1 MGWRETCAVSERM
14 KFVLDVQSGERTIAE
29 ACRIAGV
36 SRKTGYKWLGRYEEG
51 GVQALQDRSRAP
63 HGHPNAVGLETKAML
78 LEARRQHPS
87 WGAITL
93 LEWLSRRHPKH
104 AFPAAST
111 VAELLKREGLVK
123 PRRRARRTPAYSQPF
138 LQASEPN
145 AIWSAD
151 FKGHFR
157 TADQLYCYP
166 LTLSDGFSRYLL
178 MCRGL
183 LRPTT
188 EAVWPWFERAFREYG
203 LPLAIRTD
211 NGVPFAS
218 RALGGLSRLSAWWV
232 RLGITPERIEPGCPQ
247 QNGRHER
254 MHRTLKRASTR
265 PPRASLRAQQGAFDR
280 FRIEYNEERPHHAL
294 GLNTPAEFYRRSP
307 RQYPFRLPEVE
318 YPTGFTVRRVR
329 HGGDIKWKGKLVYV
343 TNALIGEPIGLYQ
356 IDEDLWSLYYGSMEL
371 GRLDAHLARIEPKT
385 EKSVT
390 HVPGQRCYP

>member
-29 ACRIAGV
+29 ACRLAGV
-36 SRKTGYKWLGRYEEG
+36 SRKTGYKWLARYEEG
-51 GVQALQDRSRAP
+51 GVQALQNRSRAP
-63 HGHPNAVGLETKAML
+63 HVHPNAVGLETKAML
-78 LEARRQHPS
+78 FEARRQHPT

-93 LEWLSRRHPKH
+93 LGWLARRYPKH
-104 AFPAAST
+104 SFPAPST
-111 VAELLKREGLVK
+111 VSELLKREGLVK
-123 PRRRARRTPAYSQPF
+123 PRRPVRRTPPYSQPF
-138 LQASEPN
+138 LHAGEPN

-151 FKGHFR
+151 FKGHFK
-157 TADQLYCYP
+157 TTDQRYCYP

-232 RLGITPERIEPGCPQ
+232 RLGITPERIEPGCPE

-254 MHRTLKRASTR
+254 MHRTLKRASAR

-307 RQYPFRLPEVE
+307 RQYPSHLPEVQ
-318 YPTGFTVRRVR
+318 YPAGFTVRRVR
-329 HGGDIKWKGKLVYV
+329 HGGDIKWKGELVYI
-343 TNALIGEPIGLYQ
+343 TNALIGEPVGLYQ
-356 IDEDLWSLYYGSMEL
+356 IEEDLWSLYYGSMEL
-371 GRLDAHLARIEPKT
+371 GRLDARCARVEPKT
-385 EKSVT
+385 
-390 HVPGQRCYP
+390 